1 MNKSENNFKFYCPVG
16 IKKALDPET
25 GEEQMLLGGIASTAD
40 KDADGEYL
48 DPKGFDI
55 KPLMKNGLVNWHHQ
69 AKSNP
74 ATIVGEPTKAKIDK
88 NGLYIETRL
97 YPSSQVARDIWELA
111 KTLETDSKTR
121 RLGYSIEGQVLKRGS
136 SDRNNPAYKKV
147 EKAVITGVAITHMPK
162 NPKTFANIIKGEL
175 DDLNNEDSE
184 DDEDDDTLKKEKSNK
199 KKALYDKDGYMTKD
213 FLNYLTNNKDKIWS
227 GTDFSKFSDVKVY
240 NFGENN
246 SDYIEA
252 VGSNKDGKQIG
263 IANAYL
269 DGRSNGKGVNA
280 NKNIVDIVKKYDDK
294 KEEKAL
300 DTEDASALKREHVDG
315 ETKEQMNGKLG
326 KAEVI
331 NRIFEDNPDL
341 EFSKGKEIY
350 TLIEKI
356 SNMSKKEGI
365 TEEDINKA
373 YDALGLERDNNKDD
387 VQKAKDSEG
396 EEEEDPDAEEEDE
409 ESEEDE
415 KKSSKKDSKKKMN
428 SKSSKK
434 EKEDKEHDEDEEEE
448 ENEDEDDEDEEDKGG
463 VKKGGLW
470 DRFDTL
476 EKGIALSHIDQI
488 KCIKALG
495 ILLKDSN
502 DKLKKANESITD
514 ANDRIDALEDLV
526 KGQDETIS
534 TMNES
539 IEKYGSGIPAAKSI
553 RHAAPVERKFSK
565 GGEDELNREDSKY
578 QKVSILN
585 KAAISEI
592 LDEATFNGGKFDS
605 EFDKA
610 CTHFEATG
618 SMPANIIARLKN
630 EYKIQ
635 ITK

>member
-55 KPLMKNGLVNWHHQ
+55 RPLMKNGLVNWHHQ

-97 YPSSQVARDIWELA
+97 YPSSQVAKDIWELA

-175 DDLNNEDSE
+175 DDLNDEDSE
-184 DDEDDDTLKKEKSNK
+184 EDDTLKKEKSN
-199 KKALYDKDGYMTKD
+199 
-213 FLNYLTNNKDKIWS
+213 
-227 GTDFSKFSDVKVY
+227 
-240 NFGENN
+240 
-246 SDYIEA
+246 
-252 VGSNKDGKQIG
+252 
-263 IANAYL
+263 
-269 DGRSNGKGVNA
+269 GRGVNA
-280 NKNIVDIVKKYDDK
+280 NKNIANTVKKYDDK

-315 ETKEQMNGKLG
+315 ETKEQMSGKLG

-373 YDALGLERDNNKDD
+373 YDALGLERDDNKDD
-387 VQKAKDSEG
+387 VRKAEDP
-396 EEEEDPDAEEEDE
+396 EEEEEKDPDAEEDDE
-409 ESEEDE
+409 ESKEEDE

-434 EKEDKEHDEDEEEE
+434 EKEDEEHDEDEEEE

-476 EKGIALSHIDQI
+476 EKGIAISHVDQI

-502 DKLKKANESITD
+502 DKLQKANESITY

-553 RHAAPVERKFSK
+553 RHAAPVERRFSK
-565 GGEDELNREDSKY
+565 GQEDELNNEDSKY

-585 KAAISEI
+585 KAAVSEI
-592 LDEATFNGGKFDS
+592 LDEATFNGGKFDN